1 MSIVR
6 LDGVV
11 REVGDFVILDH
22 VDASIAAGDRIGLVG
37 PNGAGKTTLL
47 RLVAGLDEPDG
58 GEIHRKRALTVALLP
73 QEAHVDSA
81 FIEAA
86 SLRLAVRA
94 GAVRLEELEASL
106 RRLEHEGRVTEP
118 EYENLQHEF
127 AVKDGYA
134 LDQRVEAAL
143 SGLGFERREWDRPPI
158 FLSGGEQTRAV
169 LARLLLADPE
179 LLLLDEPTNHLDLG
193 ALEWLEEH
201 LGRRHGS
208 LIVAS
213 HDRAFLDATV
223 TRTWELRD
231 RRLTPFRGS
240 YASYARQREERDMR
254 AAAEAEARAGE
265 IAREQ
270 DLIQQYRH
278 QRKHGKMHEH
288 EARLEALQPLER
300 RRSEARLKLPTEALA
315 GGALARSYESVVR
328 AEELVVGYRA
338 VRPSSAD
345 EAAPETADG
354 ADGADAARSRPDA
367 AGSAGISGSAGG
379 AASAPA
385 ETPVA
390 RVPWLELRRGDRI
403 GIVGPNG
410 AGKTTLLRTIA
421 GELTPL
427 DGALDLGRN
436 VQLAYLAQLRDAPIA
451 GATVL
456 DALLDEMPLT
466 PAAARSHLARFL
478 FRGDDV
484 FKEVSAL
491 SGGERSRL
499 ELALLFLLPANLL
512 LLDEPTNHLDIPARE
527 ALEAFMAGTAATV
540 LVVSHDRR
548 LLEKVCESLWVVDD
562 GLAVPF
568 EGGYRAWRAAV
579 SDGWT
584 VKAAAEREA
593 GRLHGGR
600 ARETGGRPPGNTVWA
615 SSPGPR
621 SRSSRPA
628 ASSPGRG
635 RATSAVGTTREGVP
649 APASQAA
656 IAASG
661 QPAVKVSKDAYRR
674 RKAQIDEELARLNER
689 KLRLE
694 SALLDPGVHG
704 NFVELRRVSGDLAA
718 VNEALAAAEEA
729 WLELEEAAP

>member
-11 REVGDFVILDH
+11 REVGDFVILDR
-22 VDASIAAGDRIGLVG
+22 VQAAIAAGDRIGLVG

-47 RLVAGLDEPDG
+47 RLVAGLDEPDA
-58 GEIHRKRALTVALLP
+58 GEVHRKRGLSLAMLQ
-73 QEAHVDSA
+73 QEAHVDA
-81 FIEAA
+81 DFIGAP

-94 GAVRLEELEASL
+94 GARRLGEMERTL
-106 RRLEHEGRVTEP
+106 RQLEHEGRVTEP

-127 AVKDGYA
+127 EVMDGYA

-143 SGLGFERREWDRPPI
+143 SGLGFERDQWDRPPT
-158 FLSGGEQTRAV
+158 FLSGGEQTRAA
-169 LARLLLADPE
+169 LARLLLSDPE

-201 LGRRHGS
+201 LGRRHGT
-208 LIVAS
+208 LLVAS

-223 TRTWELRD
+223 TRIWELRD

-240 YASYARQREERDMR
+240 YAAYARQRDERDVR
-254 AAAEAEARAGE
+254 AAEEAEARAGQ

-270 DLIQQYRH
+270 ELIQQYRH

-288 EARLEALQPLER
+288 EARLEALQPLEKR
-300 RRSEARLKLPTEALA
+300 HSDARLKLPTEALA
-315 GGALARSYESVVR
+315 GGAPARSYESVVH
-328 AEELVVGYRA
+328 AEGLVVGYR
-338 VRPSSAD
+338 
-345 EAAPETADG
+345 
-354 ADGADAARSRPDA
+354 
-367 AGSAGISGSAGG
+367 GSVEVA
-379 AASAPA
+379 AASAPDA
-385 ETPVA
+385 GPSFPAAPPAQPVETPVA
-390 RVPWLELRRGDRI
+390 RVPWLELRRGDRV

-421 GELTPL
+421 GELQAL
-427 DGALDLGRN
+427 DGALDIGRN
-436 VQLAYLAQLRDAPIA
+436 VQLSYLAQLRDAPIP

-484 FKEVSAL
+484 FKEVTAL

-499 ELALLFLLPANLL
+499 ELALMFLLPANLL

-527 ALEAFMAGTAATV
+527 ALEAFMATTDAT
-540 LVVSHDRR
+540 LLIVSHDRR
-548 LLEKVCESLWVVDD
+548 LLEKACDSLWVVDE

-579 SDGWT
+579 ADGWT
-584 VKAAAEREA
+584 AKAAAEREA
-593 GRLHGGR
+593 SRLHGGR
-600 ARETGGRPPGNTVWA
+600 TRETGARRPGTAVVD
-615 SSPGPR
+615 
-621 SRSSRPA
+621 SSRKSGVRVPGFAAAHPGSGSATPTNEPA
-628 ASSPGRG
+628 RK
-635 RATSAVGTTREGVP
+635 GVP
-649 APASQAA
+649 APST
-656 IAASG
+656 
-661 QPAVKVSKDAYRR
+661 PRPPLEKLSKDAYRR
-674 RKAQIDEELARLNER
+674 RKIQLDEELARLNDR
-689 KLRLE
+689 KALLE
-694 SALLDPGVHG
+694 SALQDPGVHG
-704 NFVELRRVSGDLAA
+704 NFVELRRVSGDLAT

-729 WLELEEAAP
+729 WLEMEEAAP

>member
-22 VDASIAAGDRIGLVG
+22 VQAAIAAGDRIGLVG

-47 RLVAGLDEPDG
+47 RLVAGLDEPDR
-58 GEIHRKRALTVALLP
+58 GEVHRKRALTLAMLQ
-73 QEAHVDSA
+73 QEAHVDA
-81 FIEAA
+81 DFIGAP

-94 GAVRLEELEASL
+94 GARRLEDMERSL

-127 AVKDGYA
+127 EVMDGYA

-143 SGLGFERREWDRPPI
+143 SGLGFKRDQWDRRPTS
-158 FLSGGEQTRAV
+158 LSGGEQTRAA
-169 LARLLLADPE
+169 LARLLLSDPE

-193 ALEWLEEH
+193 AMEWLEDH

-208 LIVAS
+208 LLVAA

-223 TRTWELRD
+223 TRIWELRD
-231 RRLTPFRGS
+231 RRLTPFRGT
-240 YASYARQREERDMR
+240 YASYARQRDERDLR
-254 AAAEAEARAGE
+254 AAEEAETRAGQ

-270 DLIQQYRH
+270 ELIQQYRH

-288 EARLEALQPLER
+288 EARLEALQPLEKR
-300 RRSEARLKLPTEALA
+300 HSDARLKLPTEALA
-315 GGALARSYESVVR
+315 GGAPARSYESVVR
-328 AEELVVGYRA
+328 AEGLVVGYRGVVEA
-338 VRPSSAD
+338 VATS
-345 EAAPETADG
+345 APETSPALP
-354 ADGADAARSRPDA
+354 AAPPA
-367 AGSAGISGSAGG
+367 A
-379 AASAPA
+379 PT

-390 RVPWLELRRGDRI
+390 RVPWLELRRGDRV

-421 GELTPL
+421 GELQPL
-427 DGALDLGRN
+427 DGALDIGRN
-436 VQLAYLAQLRDAPIA
+436 VQLSYLAQLRDAPIP

-484 FKEVSAL
+484 FTEVTAL

-527 ALEAFMAGTAATV
+527 ALEAFMAGTDAT
-540 LVVSHDRR
+540 LLIVSHDRQ
-548 LLEKVCESLWVVDD
+548 LLEKACESLWVVDE

-579 SDGWT
+579 ADGWT

-600 ARETGGRPPGNTVWA
+600 TRETGGRRPGGTVVDSSRKAGPRVSGSAAAHTGNGSATKTNGAALQGLPAFSTPRPPG
-615 SSPGPR
+615 P
-621 SRSSRPA
+621 
-628 ASSPGRG
+628 
-635 RATSAVGTTREGVP
+635 
-649 APASQAA
+649 
-656 IAASG
+656 
-661 QPAVKVSKDAYRR
+661 KLSKDAYRR
-674 RKAQIDEELARLNER
+674 RKAQIDEELTRLNER
-689 KLRLE
+689 KVVLE
-694 SALLDPGVHG
+694 SALQEPSVHG
-704 NFVELRRVSGDLAA
+704 NFVELRRVSGELAA
-718 VNEALAAAEEA
+718 VNDALTAAEEA
-729 WLELEEAAP
+729 WLEMEEAAP